1 MLFQNI
7 KPKSGPITGILVCL
21 QFHAVSTAN
30 TSTAYR
36 DCVVLSAVSWLSG
49 GTIPKFL
56 FQPLSIRNGIV
67 SSLRGQGMSP
77 KSCAQN
83 EAFLIAGATQTQ
95 LDERVLGTSEKVV
108 STALLF

>member
-1 MLFQNI
+1 
-7 KPKSGPITGILVCL
+7 
-21 QFHAVSTAN
+21 
-30 TSTAYR
+30 
-36 DCVVLSAVSWLSG
+36 
-49 GTIPKFL
+49 
-56 FQPLSIRNGIV
+56 
-67 SSLRGQGMSP
+67 MSP